1 MADIGAYLVG
11 RMDGDWPSAATPAK
25 DMLFAA
31 VRKDDDTLEGVEFAH
46 CTFAN
51 VSFKNANLNQC
62 RFLNCAFLNCYFRR
76 TQIIGGAFIGC
87 KFIACDFPHVT
98 IQSCDFKYS
107 RFEECYIPFDEME
120 HSLPRE
126 PNLREELTH
135 SLSIASDGLGLN
147 SDGRKYRLASIQ
159 AREENLKAAIL
170 GNSDWYQRH
179 YVGLRKLKALGQLF
193 ASKMNG
199 IIWGYGEK
207 WHILIRNLLFLAVLF
222 FPAILWFFR
231 NNVQPSAKNWG
242 IWEFIWLSVT
252 TIIPVGRAVVVESTD
267 WIVWSILTLEAL
279 VGVLASGLLVTM
291 LVRRMVKR

>member
-11 RMDGDWPSAATPAK
+11 RAAGNWPSAAAPAT
-25 DMLFAA
+25 DMVFAA
-31 VRKDDDTLEGVEFAH
+31 VRKDNENLEGLEFAH

-51 VSFKNANLNQC
+51 VSFKNVSLSQC
-62 RFLNCAFLNCYFRR
+62 RFTNCAFLNCYFRR
-76 TQIIGGAFIGC
+76 TKIVGGAFIGC
-87 KFIACDFPHVT
+87 KFIGCDFPHVT

-107 RFEECYIPFDEME
+107 RFEECYIPFDEIE

-135 SLSIASDGLGLN
+135 SLSIAADELGLN

-159 AREENLKAAIL
+159 AREEHLTAAIL

-179 YVGLRKLKALGQLF
+179 YDGIRKIKALGQLI

-207 WHILIRNLLFLAVLF
+207 WHVLIRNLLFLAVII
-222 FPAILWFFR
+222 FPTILWLFR
-231 NNVQPSAKNWG
+231 DNFQASAKDWG
-242 IWEFIWLSVT
+242 VGKYIWLSVT
-252 TIIPVGRAVVVESTD
+252 TIIPVGRAVSVEGTD
-267 WIVWSILTLEAL
+267 CIIWSVLTLEAL
-279 VGVLASGLLVTM
+279 VGVLAAGLLVTM